1 MLQFNHT
8 VKCPKCGDRAYQNDL
23 DKSIYC
29 MYPHIRSCTGELMT
43 CGYFFGMER
52 NEGILPRADY

>member
-1 MLQFNHT
+1 MLRCKCPSCGREAEFNH
-8 VKCPKCGDRAYQNDL
+8 L
-23 DKSIYC
+23 DKVIYC
-29 MYPHIRSCTGELMT
+29 LDLSNGRPRT